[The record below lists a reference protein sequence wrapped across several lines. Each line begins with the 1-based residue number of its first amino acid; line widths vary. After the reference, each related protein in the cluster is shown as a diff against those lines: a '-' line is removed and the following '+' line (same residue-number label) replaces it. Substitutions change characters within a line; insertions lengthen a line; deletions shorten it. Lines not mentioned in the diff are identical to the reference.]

1 MSKGPQF
8 AIESVWNMCKRP
20 QKLFFASLK
29 GRDKRQNENDF
40 VISAERPSEIEKPER
55 NCGLFHME
63 KEHKRINK
71 WKRPQRRLQTG
82 RFIKVVVKT
91 TFLAS

>member
-20 QKLFFASLK
+20 TKIIFASLK

-63 KEHKRINK
+63 KNTRELISGKDHKDAYK
-71 WKRPQRRLQTG
+71 
-82 RFIKVVVKT
+82 
-91 TFLAS
+91 LADL

>member
-1 MSKGPQF
+1 
-8 AIESVWNMCKRP
+8 
-20 QKLFFASLK
+20 LK

-63 KEHKRINK
+63 KELISGKDHKDAYK
-71 WKRPQRRLQTG
+71 
-82 RFIKVVVKT
+82 
-91 TFLAS
+91 LADL